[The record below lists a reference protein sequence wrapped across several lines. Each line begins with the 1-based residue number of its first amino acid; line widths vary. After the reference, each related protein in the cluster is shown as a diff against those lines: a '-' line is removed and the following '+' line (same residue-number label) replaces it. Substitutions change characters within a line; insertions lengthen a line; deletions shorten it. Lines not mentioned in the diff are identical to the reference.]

1 MKIRKIGAWLGA
13 SILLAICVL
22 GCTVS
27 AVRTVDPV
35 GGPGAARLTG
45 YRQNQQTSPLFARR
59 PVVLA
64 AGDPNAPTNPE
75 PLMGSQSQNPSPAQP
90 AQPTLTLSFV
100 GDILLASTVG
110 DLIAREGP
118 MAPWEGVAEVLKASD
133 FTAGNLE
140 CSVGT
145 SGEPTPGK
153 TYTFRA
159 DPKSL
164 EGLVDS
170 GFDLVSLAN
179 NHSLDFG
186 VTCLL
191 ETVENVRQAGIIP
204 IGAGKDEK
212 AARNGYILEKNGIRV
227 GFLATTMVIP
237 QGSWAATPT
246 SPGLAV
252 DYSDWSINIQNQI
265 TDVAAQTDIVCV
277 LIHWGEE
284 RKTVPETWV
293 KKMEGILKSAGAD
306 IVIGHHPHVL
316 QGFNYDGKTLT
327 AYSLGNFVFTTR
339 PDIPACQIGAIL
351 NVTVSKDGIQEA
363 RVIPTKILWGR
374 TVLLAD
380 AEKSNAL
387 AGLATLSRPFRCD
400 IETTGSI
407 LPIQFT
413 DMTGHWARF
422 TVSRLH
428 GIGAIE
434 GYGDGTFRP
443 ELLLNKGEYA
453 ALLSRGIASKQEIES
468 ARLPESFSL
477 CHDSHWAY
485 PYLKFLAFRGAI
497 PVSDPSWRPSEDC
510 SREEVVLA
518 AWKAAGSPFAE
529 WARKDA
535 FPELASKTLDS
546 KNAFSWALASGIIR
560 GYEDGTVRPERT
572 VTRAEAAVILWRYLQ
587 VVEP

>member
-1 MKIRKIGAWLGA
+1 MPVNVHVTTRRSTREQTQGRARDRAKDPKAKTKIRKSGAWLA
-13 SILLAICVL
+13 AFILLAACVF
-22 GCTVS
+22 S
-27 AVRTVDPV
+27 PV
-35 GGPGAARLTG
+35 P
-45 YRQNQQTSPLFARR
+45 
-59 PVVLA
+59 
-64 AGDPNAPTNPE
+64 
-75 PLMGSQSQNPSPAQP
+75 PAHSM
-90 AQPTLTLSFV
+90 QPTQPTVTLSFV

-110 DLIAREGP
+110 DLITREGP

-145 SGEPTPGK
+145 SGEPAPGK

-191 ETVENVRQAGIIP
+191 ETVENVRQAGIVP

-212 AARNGYILEKNGIRV
+212 AARSGYILEKHGIRV
-227 GFLATTMVIP
+227 GFLATTMIIP
-237 QGSWAATPT
+237 QASWAATPT
-246 SPGLAV
+246 SPGMAV
-252 DYSDWSINIQNQI
+252 DYSDWSVNIQNQI
-265 TDVAAQTDIVCV
+265 RDLAAQTDIVCV

-306 IVIGHHPHVL
+306 IIIGHHPHVL

-363 RVIPTKILWGR
+363 RAIPTKILWGR

-380 AEKSNAL
+380 AGKSNAL
-387 AGLATLSRPFRCD
+387 AGLATLSRPFGCD
-400 IETTGSI
+400 VETTGSI
-407 LPIQFT
+407 LPIQFK

-422 TVSRLH
+422 TVSRLC

-468 ARLPESFSL
+468 AKLPESFSL

-518 AWKAAGSPFAE
+518 AWKAAGSPFTE
-529 WARKDA
+529 GARADT
-535 FPELASKTLDS
+535 FPELASKALDT

-560 GYEDGTVRPERT
+560 GYEDGTIRPERT

-587 VVEP
+587 AVER